1 MEYLCKIEVCIST
14 LSFNSIIIGKKD
26 KEVGRNIESMVGPE
40 TYKKEVN
47 VKKVC
52 RNVL

>member
-1 MEYLCKIEVCIST
+1 MYICVGFQ
-14 LSFNSIIIGKKD
+14 FNNNRKKD
-26 KEVGRNIESMVGPE
+26 KEVGRNIESMVEPE
-40 TYKKEVN
+40 TYKEEVN